1 MLIMQNDS
9 PFARFRRTNTV
20 KNNCTKRKT
29 SYFIEN
35 HLSSTVIYVERTDTT
50 IPAVLIVN
58 DKEGADE
65 FLTFVYAEED
75 IQLGDY
81 FTWKENNHFFVLED
95 VHIIKEVDYKKLKTL
110 ECNAQTTDGVWI
122 HFKGNMRSFKD
133 NTIRQNYEVNG
144 LKPLIIAPLHD
155 SLKINGYITIDNQV
169 WHIVDADVDSI
180 HGIGY
185 YYVERDLNAR
195 DIEAE
200 IEALEENGE
209 LDGPSVIYVDQ
220 GVTLISQYGFIRSSA
235 DIEILKRDANSVTFC
250 PKSAGYI
257 SITIRQDNIEKT
269 YNYEVKEL

>member
-1 MLIMQNDS
+1 MGWYKSATTQVGFQLK
-9 PFARFRRTNTV
+9 NT
-20 KNNCTKRKT
+20 TGLT
-29 SYFIEN
+29 EN
-35 HLSSTVIYVERTDTT
+35 E
-50 IPAVLIVN
+50 PVLI
-58 DKEGADE
+58 DL
-65 FLTFVYAEED
+65 FTQLTD
-75 IQLGDY
+75 D
-81 FTWKENNHFFVLED
+81 T
-95 VHIIKEVDYKKLKTL
+95 KEVSYVTLQGALLSLKQSNNVVKVDVIEGT
-110 ECNAQTTDGVWI
+110 V
-122 HFKGNMRSFKD
+122 
-133 NTIRQNYEVNG
+133 QNYEVNG

-257 SITIRQDNIEKT
+257 SVTIRQDNIEKT